1 MRSLTGAAALLI
13 ALCSTLAVA
22 QADQRAT
29 VDARTSC
36 AMSTL
41 AHPCASQRIA
51 GGRLAVLAARI
62 ARALPADPDASLVP
76 AFTVPDQTVAAGS
89 LTLHARPAMV
99 TPSYVN
105 VPIEVDVDGRQDRI
119 VYVGYRVVRYV
130 QTAVAAH
137 DLAQGS
143 VLGPSD
149 LTMARVAYTGRRSN
163 GTAVLVGRR
172 ISISYTAGQPIS
184 IDQTQ
189 VDQIVKPGSTVILI
203 VRDGG
208 VSLVADVVARNGGG
222 LGEQVTVYNAS
233 TNKTLSGTVVG
244 PNRVEL
250 DLEGAT

>member
-1 MRSLTGAAALLI
+1 MRSLIG
-13 ALCSTLAVA
+13 AVA
-22 QADQRAT
+22 MLVSLCATFTVARADGPAT
-29 VDARTSC
+29 
-36 AMSTL
+36 
-41 AHPCASQRIA
+41 QRIA
-51 GGRLAVLAARI
+51 GGRFAALAARV
-62 ARALPADPDASLVP
+62 ANALPADPDASLVA

-89 LTLHARPAMV
+89 LKLLARAAVV

-105 VPIEVDVDGRQDRI
+105 VPVEVDVDGRQDRI
-119 VYVGYRVVRYV
+119 VYVGYRVVQYV
-130 QTAVAAH
+130 QTAVAAR
-137 DLAQGS
+137 DLPPGS
-143 VLGPSD
+143 VLAASD
-149 LTMARVAYTGRRSN
+149 LKMARVAFTGHRSN

-172 ISISYTAGQPIS
+172 IAASYVAGQPIS

-222 LGEQVTVYNAS
+222 LGDQVTVYNAA

-250 DLEGAT
+250 DLQGAT